1 MNHTILIIDDDQI
14 NCLVYRQIFK
24 TTEVNLVFAHD
35 GEDGVN
41 KFKERNYNLVLL
53 DLGLPKIDGL
63 TVASLIREWE
73 DITMLFETP
82 IIVVTADNS
91 NETRKKALLLGIDEF
106 LVKPFE
112 FESFLKIV
120 NDYLSNPVIN

>member
-1 MNHTILIIDDDQI
+1 MNHTILIIEDDQI

-53 DLGLPKIDGL
+53 DLRLPKIDGL

-73 DITMLFETP
+73 DRMMRFETP

-120 NDYLSNPVIN
+120 NDYLSNPVKN

>member
-106 LVKPFE
+106 
-112 FESFLKIV
+112 
-120 NDYLSNPVIN
+120 

>member
-120 NDYLSNPVIN
+120 NDYLSNPVKN

>member
-1 MNHTILIIDDDQI
+1 MNHTILIIDDDHI

-120 NDYLSNPVIN
+120 NDYLSNPVKN

>member
-1 MNHTILIIDDDQI
+1 MNHTILIIEDDQI

-41 KFKERNYNLVLL
+41 KFKEGNYNLVLL
-53 DLGLPKIDGL
+53 DLRLPKIDGL

-73 DITMLFETP
+73 DRMMRFETP

-120 NDYLSNPVIN
+120 NDYLSNPVKN